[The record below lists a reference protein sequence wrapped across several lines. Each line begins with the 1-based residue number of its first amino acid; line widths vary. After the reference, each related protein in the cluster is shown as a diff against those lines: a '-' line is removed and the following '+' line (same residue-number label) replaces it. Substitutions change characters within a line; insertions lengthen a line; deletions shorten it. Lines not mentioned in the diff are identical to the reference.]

1 MRDVSAGQSLVGAK
15 LAVLENLITQQQSI
29 NLTKDALMRKTLDNL
44 LQRTS
49 SGGNSVLD
57 RQDSKQD

>member
-57 RQDSKQD
+57 RQDSK

>member
-1 MRDVSAGQSLVGAK
+1 MRDASAGQSLVGAK

-57 RQDSKQD
+57 RQDSK